1 MLEVEE
7 PFLDNSTSELLESV
21 ESEDSTLTILLLL
34 RLSSP
39 LLVVDLSSDLAFLL
53 AEAAGAETV
62 ADFSLILAVSTFS
75 GSLKA

>member
-1 MLEVEE
+1 MLKVDE

-53 AEAAGAETV
+53 AAAGAETV
-62 ADFSLILAVSTFS
+62 ADFSILLAVSTFS

>member
-1 MLEVEE
+1 MLEVDE

-53 AEAAGAETV
+53 AAAGAETV
-62 ADFSLILAVSTFS
+62 ADFSILLAVSTFS

>member
-1 MLEVEE
+1 MLEVDE

-53 AEAAGAETV
+53 AAAGAETV
-62 ADFSLILAVSTFS
+62 ADFSIVLAVSTFS